1 MNNEYI
7 VLGSDGMCIIRRVN
21 EYI

>member
-7 VLGSDGMCIIRRVN
+7 VLGSDGMCIIRRV
-21 EYI
+21 